1 MAKLT
6 NQNVQDELKRL
17 QGWNLE
23 DGAIRKEYAWTSFA
37 EAMEFVNKVA
47 ELAEQ
52 ADHHP
57 DILINYRRVTLTL
70 STHSEG
76 GLTRKDFELAE
87 KIDKESARRLKA
99 RPK

>member
-6 NQNVQDELKRL
+6 NQNVQDELKKL

-23 DGAIRKEYAWTSFA
+23 DGAIRKEYAWSSFA
-37 EAMEFVNKVA
+37 EAIEFVNKVA

-87 KIDKESARRLKA
+87 KTDKESTRRLKA